1 MVQWLRHCAPDAG
14 CWGSIPG
21 QGTRSYMPQPRVY
34 MLQLKISHAVTHTW
48 CGQKKRVSRVHSLL
62 PHHCSCFSPLQPGV
76 CPHHATE
83 PGPSVLLNP
92 VVGSLTSSCL
102 TFQQNR
108 TQSFTTFWKHVLPLA
123 SEVLDS
129 PAFLSTALAS
139 SP

>member
-1 MVQWLRHCAPDAG
+1 MVQCLRHCAPDAG

-21 QGTRSYMPQPRVY
+21 QGTRSYMPQLSLHVATKDLRPGAA
-34 MLQLKISHAVTHTW
+34 K
-48 CGQKKRVSRVHSLL
+48 KKRVSCVHSLL

-83 PGPSVLLNP
+83 PVPSVLLNP
-92 VVGSLTSSCL
+92 VVGSLTSSYL

-108 TQSFTTFWKHVLPLA
+108 TQSFTTFWKHVLPLT

-129 PAFLSTALAS
+129 PAFLPTALAS